1 VRRDSTESIGN
12 AADLL
17 HPSTAAAKDNE
28 GLDEP
33 DFWDKMSQF
42 SVRMRKDG
50 RFFFQVIICFSI
62 LIMTLERFEATLFDR
77 KTRYLIQSIIIILLD
92 RHV

>member
-50 RFFFQVIICFSI
+50 RFFFQVISLL
-62 LIMTLERFEATLFDR
+62 LIMALLYILY
-77 KTRYLIQSIIIILLD
+77 KYNNIQSIIIVLLD
-92 RHV
+92 IHV